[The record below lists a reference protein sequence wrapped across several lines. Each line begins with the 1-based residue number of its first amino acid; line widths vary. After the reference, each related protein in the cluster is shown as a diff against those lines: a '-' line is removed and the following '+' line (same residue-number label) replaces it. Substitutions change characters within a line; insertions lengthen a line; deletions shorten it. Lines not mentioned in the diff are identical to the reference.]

1 MEAGVAAQIALN
13 TCESDKIDVNP
24 VAMVA
29 AVMATPLKL
38 SRGLLFITDGSPAY
52 ARRYTH
58 QGEEP
63 VHTHSFVEIAVVVAG
78 TGVHLSSSG
87 RQELQ
92 VGDVVLLRPGV
103 WHGYEDCARLALY
116 NCCIS
121 TDLLRNELSWTRED
135 SRLGYLLWTGPHSLQ
150 RRGLLTTHLEE
161 VDLRTCVG
169 YLEALDRLRDRS
181 IQKHRADVIGWV
193 SLFLGHLS
201 RTVDTGQDEAAAD
214 CSVTHPTVMRVVG
227 MVEGD
232 LAHDWTLAEL
242 AGAVALSPAYLVRLF
257 KSATGL
263 PPMAYLGRLRVETA
277 ADLLLR
283 TDEPVTS
290 IARAVGWP
298 DQSHFARRFK
308 AYFGLSATTYRNRFR
323 HLAGAAG
330 APDRTWREP

>member
-1 MEAGVAAQIALN
+1 M
-13 TCESDKIDVNP
+13 
-24 VAMVA
+24 
-29 AVMATPLKL
+29 MATPLKL

-116 NCCIS
+116 NCCIG

-193 SLFLGHLS
+193 SLFLGQLS

-323 HLAGAAG
+323 HLAGA
-330 APDRTWREP
+330 PDRT